1 MFQHWRKWV
10 FMSKITYTRQ
20 FELKVLDDVYMKVV
34 NLLQDLRAF
43 QIDNTNIRDFNLFQD
58 VIHPAEYGK

>member
-1 MFQHWRKWV
+1 
-10 FMSKITYTRQ
+10 MSKITYTRQ